1 MSFSRSLILFPCQAS
16 AWLGDQPGAASLYRL
31 ARSVQEFGTAK
42 PRGAAVS
49 SSAVEPV
56 ASNGLVLDRYR
67 PLRPLGSGGSG
78 SVWLV
83 RDETSGEQFALK
95 IIAREGRAAPRAER
109 EAEAATTLRHP
120 HCLRAY
126 GLEADAKHLYIPYEY
141 VPGATLRQALRT
153 HQLGDEGA
161 VEAAAQVLEGLAF
174 AHARGIVH
182 RDVKPSNVLLA
193 EEEGVSVRLFD
204 FGLALMADADT
215 LTAVGDVP
223 GTLAYISPERLHGQ
237 EAGPPADV
245 WAVGV
250 LLWEA
255 LAGHHPFWRT
265 SPLETGEEIKTGAP
279 SIRMARPDLPDKLIA
294 AVDAA
299 LSVDPELRPTASSL
313 AVDLREAWRERA
325 PRRTAER
332 PRARVDRRKLTERV
346 APAALAALAVG
357 WVASALPFYPAFWPG
372 LLAGVA
378 AALTLVRPRL
388 GLALALAVPVFPLGN
403 ISFGLAV
410 LYGAVAAG
418 WFVVSWGDAR
428 WGLLFC
434 SGIVLGPLGLL
445 GLLPLVALQT
455 RGFVRRGLHAA
466 AAVLLAGAVAGI
478 HGVTVPFTGVKSPSL
493 GITGSEHP
501 LAVLQAVWAWL
512 LGVPA
517 LGLEALILAVAAS
530 SLALVV
536 RGSDLTIAMY
546 AAALLSATLIAAPNA
561 SAVPLVLSGWAIYLA
576 LTVKSRRRLQETA
589 QKRRFGTV
597 LTLTRA
603 GFADRL
609 KAVGGP
615 RRPRPRQRVRA
626 ADAR

>member
-1 MSFSRSLILFPCQAS
+1 
-16 AWLGDQPGAASLYRL
+16 
-31 ARSVQEFGTAK
+31 V
-42 PRGAAVS
+42 

-56 ASNGLVLDRYR
+56 ASNGLILDRYR

-83 RDETSGEQFALK
+83 RDEPSGEQFALK

-109 EAEAATTLRHP
+109 EAEAASMLRHP

-126 GLEADAKHLYIPYEY
+126 GLEVDDKHLYIPYEY
-141 VPGATLRQALRT
+141 VPGDTLRQALRR

-193 EEEGVSVRLFD
+193 EEERVSVRLFD

-279 SIRMARPDLPDKLIA
+279 SIRVARPDLPDGLIA

-299 LSVDPELRPTASSL
+299 LSVDPARRPAASTL
-313 AVDLREAWRERA
+313 AVDLREAWRERS
-325 PRRTAER
+325 RRRASKRT
-332 PRARVDRRKLTERV
+332 RARVDRRKLVERL
-346 APAALAALAVG
+346 APAALGGLGVA

-372 LLAGVA
+372 LLAAVT
-378 AALTLVRPRL
+378 AALALVRPRL

-410 LYGAVAAG
+410 LYAALAAA
-418 WFVVSWGDAR
+418 WFLVSWGDAR

-434 SGIVLGPLGLL
+434 TGMVLGPLGLL
-445 GLLPLVALQT
+445 GLLPLVALQA
-455 RGFVRRGLHAA
+455 RGLVRRALQAA
-466 AAVLLAGAVAGI
+466 AAVLFAGAVAAIRGLP
-478 HGVTVPFTGVKSPSL
+478 VPFADVSAPSL
-493 GITGSEHP
+493 AVAGSEHP
-501 LAVLQAVWAWL
+501 LAVLQAAWQWL
-512 LGVPA
+512 LGTPA
-517 LGLEALILAVAAS
+517 LGIEALILAAAAALIP
-530 SLALVV
+530 LAV
-536 RGSDLTIAMY
+536 RGSDLTIAMFSGTV
-546 AAALLSATLIAAPNA
+546 LTATLVAAPTS
-561 SAVPLVLSGWAIYLA
+561 SALPLVLSGWAIYGA
-576 LTVKSRRRLQETA
+576 LTLMSRKRPQEQTDRRTL
-589 QKRRFGTV
+589 GTV
-597 LTLTRA
+597 LKLTRT

-609 KAVGGP
+609 KVAGGQRWP
-615 RRPRPRQRVRA
+615 RRQPRRRPRPRHRIPA
-626 ADAR
+626 AGAR